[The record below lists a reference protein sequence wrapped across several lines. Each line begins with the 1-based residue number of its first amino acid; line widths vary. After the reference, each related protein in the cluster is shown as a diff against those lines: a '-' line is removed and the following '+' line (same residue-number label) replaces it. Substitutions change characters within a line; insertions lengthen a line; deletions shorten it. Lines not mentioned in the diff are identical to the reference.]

1 MRQRANAVLVLGYSS
16 TKTGAKVNDQRS
28 WALVFLAGI
37 LNLRRQL
44 LADCCSGAWRGYD
57 KAAFPRQSGLRRASY
72 SPFLQSSVQFWGFVG
87 LESVVNLAVFVQS
100 GRKSSISLE
109 NVCISR
115 LIFTKVASV
124 LQGF

>member
-1 MRQRANAVLVLGYSS
+1 MKIR
-16 TKTGAKVNDQRS
+16 TK
-28 WALVFLAGI
+28 L
-37 LNLRRQL
+37 L
-44 LADCCSGAWRGYD
+44 LALGSISLIPPI
-57 KAAFPRQSGLRRASY
+57 AAYIALINNPRISSALRMNQYETQQGIIAEQ
-72 SPFLQSSVQFWGFVG
+72 LQSDLSVI